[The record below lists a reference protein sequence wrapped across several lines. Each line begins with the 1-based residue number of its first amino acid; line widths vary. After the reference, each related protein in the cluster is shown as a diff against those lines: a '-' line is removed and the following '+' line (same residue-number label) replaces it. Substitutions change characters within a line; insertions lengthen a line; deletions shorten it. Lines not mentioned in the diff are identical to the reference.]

1 MKVREIRRAEKY
13 FDETGM
19 PMVRT
24 TSGHLIPWNRK
35 FITNSLIKET
45 KLAKEFHNIKSI
57 SKEDAEKIAIE
68 GENKIKEMKLK
79 FVSGPL
85 VREIV
90 NTILLEKSAKRPEYV
105 IYRNLLTRVGIPV
118 YDAYEIDKGEGF
130 EARENANL
138 QPNSETVHKKK
149 ADKMSKEQYLL
160 LMPTDVADAHLS
172 GDLHIHD
179 LDYFGTRP
187 FCQDWDLRY
196 FLYYGFLPDGLGT
209 RTSVAGPAKHAEV
222 AVLHSTKI
230 LAAAQ
235 TNFAGGEG
243 FYNYLVFLAPFVR
256 GLEFKR
262 VKQLMQLMFFELTQ
276 MYVARGGQPVFSNLQ
291 ITPGVPDIWK
301 NVPIVAKGQVGPDVY
316 GNYEDEVRTLYRA
329 INEVAMEGDYWGK
342 PFHFPKLE
350 NGISYEFFK
359 KEYDDEWLLAHKL
372 VAKFGIPYFDN
383 MLPEYRGYGKGVS
396 CYQCCAYSFTD
407 TPETDPDFHAKL
419 NFDDGKHFSMGSWQ
433 VVTLNLPRAAY
444 RAGGDDSRL
453 IDELKRLMD
462 FSIIAFKSKK
472 HWMDL
477 MLKNNRIPFAQQGPK
492 DPRTGKKGPP
502 PVDFNELVWV
512 IGLTG
517 ANEMVQHHTGYQLHE
532 SDEAVKLTVRAV
544 LEMRK
549 YLKELESKH
558 KMKLSLARAP
568 AESCAQRLA
577 ICDMLSPDFRRYAE
591 EVVKGDLKAA
601 KHAFNNGGG
610 GDVPIYYTNGTHV
623 YVGAQT
629 PLLDRMKVEG
639 RFFPAL
645 GGGNMFHVWLGEN
658 NPDVES
664 LFEFTK
670 KIATQSQIGYYAYTK
685 DLTICENCNAVTGG
699 VNKKCPSCNSSK
711 VKWWSRVTGY
721 YQEVSSWNQ
730 AKQREWEDRFRVKI

>member
-1 MKVREIRRAEKY
+1 MKIREIRKAEKY

-45 KLAKEFHNIKSI
+45 RLAKEFHNIKPI
-57 SKEDAEKIAIE
+57 SKEDAERIAIE
-68 GENKIKEMKLK
+68 AENKIKEMKLK

-90 NTILLEKSAKRPEYV
+90 NTMLLEKSAKNPEYV

-118 YDAYEIDKGEGF
+118 YDAYEIDRGEGF

-160 LMPTDVADAHLS
+160 LMPTNIADAHLS

-196 FLYYGFLPDGLGT
+196 FLYYGFLPDGLGY
-209 RTSVAGPAKHAEV
+209 RTSVAGPAKHPEV
-222 AVLHSTKI
+222 AILHSAKI

-243 FYNYLVFLAPFVR
+243 FYNYLVFLSPFVR
-256 GLEFKR
+256 GLEYEK
-262 VKQLMQLMFFELTQ
+262 VKQMMQLMFFELTQ
-276 MYVARGGQPVFSNLQ
+276 MYVARGGQPVFSNIQ
-291 ITPGVPDIWK
+291 ITPGVPDLWK

-316 GNYEDEVRTLYRA
+316 GNYEDETRLLFKA
-329 INEVAMEGDYWGK
+329 INEVAMKGDYWGK
-342 PFHFPKLE
+342 PFNFPKLE
-350 NGISYEFFK
+350 NGISPEFFK
-359 KEYDDEWLLAHKL
+359 KEYDEEWLLAHQL
-372 VAKFGIPYFDN
+372 VSKFGVPYFDN

-419 NFDDGKHFSMGSWQ
+419 NFEDGKHFSMGSWQ

-444 RAGGDDSRL
+444 RAGGDDGRL

-462 FSIIAFKSKK
+462 FAVEAFKVKK
-472 HWMDL
+472 HWMD
-477 MLKNNRIPFAQQGPK
+477 MMIKNNRIPFAQQGPR
-492 DPRTGKKGPP
+492 DHRTGKRGPP

-532 SDEAVKLTVRAV
+532 SDEAVKLAVRCV

-549 YLKELESKH
+549 YLKELENKH

-577 ICDMLSPDFRRYAE
+577 ICDMLSPDFKNYAE
-591 EVVKGDLKAA
+591 EVIKGDLKAA
-601 KHAFNNGGG
+601 KHVFNNGGG
-610 GDVPIYYTNGTHV
+610 KDVPIYYTNGTHV

-629 PLLDRMKVEG
+629 PLLERMKTEG
-639 RFFPAL
+639 KFFPAL
-645 GGGNMFHVWLGEN
+645 GGGNMFHIWLGEN
-658 NPDVES
+658 NPNVES

-670 KIATQSQIGYYAYTK
+670 KIATQSQVGYYAYTK
-685 DLTICENCNAVTGG
+685 DLTICENCNVVTGG
-699 VNKKCPSCNSSK
+699 VLRKCPTCNSNK

-721 YQEVSSWNQ
+721 YQEVTSWNQ
-730 AKQREWEDRFRVKI
+730 AKQREFEDRFRVKI